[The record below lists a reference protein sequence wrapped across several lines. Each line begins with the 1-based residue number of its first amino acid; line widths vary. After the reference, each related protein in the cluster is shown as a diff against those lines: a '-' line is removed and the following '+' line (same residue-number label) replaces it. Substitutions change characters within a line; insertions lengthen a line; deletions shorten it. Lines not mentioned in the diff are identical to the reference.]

1 MKNRKAVGGMGF
13 CDLIIFNRVM
23 LGKQAWCLLQQPQ
36 SLWSSFFKGLYFH
49 SADFLSAAKGSRP
62 SWGWQSLL
70 MGRDA
75 ILQHTRW
82 SVGNG
87 NNIRIRGDRWLPMGI
102 LHGPNSRD
110 EPLVVADL
118 IDQNHH
124 NWN

>member
-1 MKNRKAVGGMGF
+1 
-13 CDLIIFNRVM
+13 
-23 LGKQAWCLLQQPQ
+23 
-36 SLWSSFFKGLYFH
+36 
-49 SADFLSAAKGSRP
+49 
-62 SWGWQSLL
+62 